1 VELGQRRAMK
11 SVFIKNAGPS
21 SALLAAFFA
30 LTACSLKW
38 LDNKRDIVTR
48 WLQLLQREFRR

>member
-1 VELGQRRAMK
+1 MK

-21 SALLAAFFA
+21 SALFAAFSA